1 MACVNEPTAG
11 SPEKVPD
18 DVVTGFW
25 LWAIALPLMLTGYVV
40 AVVGTPGSSPVWLVN
55 ATTAVFAVITAAIVT
70 TFLILLRHG
79 YRWARTLLTGGGVAS
94 VVYVSTNLFG
104 FEAPPVLAVLHAV
117 TSIVGSV
124 LIVGGVVLL
133 HRKDAHAFL
142 VR

>member
-1 MACVNEPTAG
+1 MACVNAPTAG
-11 SPEKVPD
+11 WPEDVPE

-25 LWAIALPLMLTGYVV
+25 LWAIALPLMLTGHVV
-40 AVVGTPGSSPVWLVN
+40 GVVGTAGPTQAWLVN
-55 ATTAVFAVITAAIVT
+55 ATTAVIAVNTAAIVA

-79 YRWARTLLTGGGVAS
+79 YRWARTLLTGGGAAY
-94 VVYVSTNLFG
+94 VVYVGTNLFG
-104 FEAPPVLAVLHAV
+104 FEAPPVVAVLYAV

-124 LIVGGVVLL
+124 LIVGGLVLL